1 MTQYLAEA
9 AMLTLIAAVVALVAV
24 RLATPVIRNAVGI
37 NLSVGLYNGAFWTFL
52 AGLLAVVTLLG
63 GAYPSFVLARVPP
76 IVALRI
82 GRTKVGPRFAT
93 TMLVG
98 AQFAAASFL
107 LIVVYVMY
115 AQNRE
120 LQRSGLGVDAD
131 PVLVLTNA
139 QQFSGVDNKLL
150 QDELKRIP
158 QVKSVSETS
167 QSPWSQGVGLA
178 PVGRSPDERVARA
191 TAIMNT
197 VGYDYFKTLGYTM
210 LGGREFDPAR
220 GEDVRPQ
227 GPPSGKPINVVIDAS
242 LAEELGFS
250 PPESAV
256 EQDVYFPSNAQR
268 AFNSVAQPI
277 HVIGVVAN
285 KPLRLSGAGAK
296 SNMFFMNPG
305 LQFQLVQISAKD
317 VSGGLA
323 AVDALWKRLSPK
335 TSAARKFLDQL
346 YDENYRNFARVNQVS
361 AALAL
366 VAVAISIV
374 GLFSMAV
381 QVASRRLHEIGVRKS
396 VGAHARQI
404 VLMLLLQFSKP
415 VLVANVVA
423 WLFAYYAA
431 QKYLSVFSTRI
442 ALTPMPFAVSL
453 AATVIVAGLVV
464 AGQALRASRV
474 SPARVLRAE

>member
-1 MTQYLAEA
+1 
-9 AMLTLIAAVVALVAV
+9 
-24 RLATPVIRNAVGI
+24 
-37 NLSVGLYNGAFWTFL
+37 
-52 AGLLAVVTLLG
+52 
-63 GAYPSFVLARVPP
+63 
-76 IVALRI
+76 
-82 GRTKVGPRFAT
+82 
-93 TMLVG
+93 
-98 AQFAAASFL
+98 
-107 LIVVYVMY
+107 
-115 AQNRE
+115 
-120 LQRSGLGVDAD
+120 
-131 PVLVLTNA
+131 VLVITNA
-139 QQFSGVDNKLL
+139 AQFSGVDNKLL

-158 QVKSVSETS
+158 QVKSVSETQ

-178 PVGRSPDERVARA
+178 PVSRSPDDSVARA
-191 TAIMNT
+191 TAIVNT

-210 LGGREFDPAR
+210 LGGREFDLAH

-227 GPPSGKPINVVIDAS
+227 GPPTGKPYNVVIDAS

-256 EQDVYFPSNAQR
+256 EQDVYFPSQAQR
-268 AFNSVAQPI
+268 AFNQVAQPL
-277 HVIGVVAN
+277 HVVGVVAN

-296 SNMFFMNPG
+296 SNVFFMSPG
-305 LQFQLVQISAKD
+305 LQFQLVQVSASD

-323 AVDALWKRLSPK
+323 AIDALWKRLSPK
-335 TSAARKFLDQL
+335 TSASRKFLDQL

-366 VAVAISIV
+366 VAIAISIV

-415 VLVANVVA
+415 VLVANVLA

-442 ALTPMPFAVSL
+442 ALTPVPFAASL
-453 AATVIVAGLVV
+453 AATVLVAGLVV

-474 SPARVLRAE
+474 NPARVLRAE